1 MRLNSLKGQC
11 NMWETRWEELK
22 NKNDEII
29 RMISE
34 YNLRIADG
42 DFLEYDLQL
51 NVDFYINLLAAHIV
65 DLLVEDE
72 SLYVTK
78 QNLSMLDLYNSEII
92 KNVDWM
98 VDGTSCFISKSTDK
112 KQLLE
117 MLFMICFGE
126 NEKKIIQEICA
137 QDIICSKK
145 LAKEIGS
152 ILSMIT
158 TSIIIDV
165 KGEEA
170 IIRQLSDLR
179 NGGGRKNTAIE
190 EKYVKEYSRRAP
202 LIYNRVFK
210 YDYLANGIGQKLILS
225 NSGEAMLN
233 YKLDNMHCQSAV
245 LHIGVETTGSSGTG
259 FYISND
265 GYVLTCAHVV
275 EGAKEICANVI
286 RGDGYP
292 VDGFEDFGVYDI
304 PHFGEVVYAN
314 KDLDIALLKMDD
326 CGSNFLSIEQ
336 GRLLPEIGEEVVV
349 FGYPLGYEMP
359 QTNRFGPNISFY
371 KGYVSSN
378 QVKDGNSVTFL
389 DIDVKSGNSGSPVIS
404 VKSGKVIGIIS
415 GIKVGGK
422 AALNEKMPYMIPIQH
437 FLELNKL

>member
-1 MRLNSLKGQC
+1 MCLTNLKGQC
-11 NMWETRWEELK
+11 GMWETMWEDLK
-22 NKNDEII
+22 NKNDDII
-29 RMISE
+29 HMISE
-34 YNLRIADG
+34 YNSRIAAG
-42 DFLEYDLQL
+42 NYLEYDLQL
-51 NVDFYINLLAAHIV
+51 NVDFYINLLAAHV
-65 DLLVEDE
+65 VNLLVEDD

-78 QNLSMLDLYNSEII
+78 KNLSMFGLCNSKII
-92 KNVDWM
+92 KNADWI
-98 VDGTSCFISKSTDK
+98 VDGTNCFISKSTDK
-112 KQLLE
+112 KQLVE
-117 MLFMICFGE
+117 MLFMTCFGE
-126 NEKKIIQEICA
+126 NEKKFIQEVCA

-152 ILSMIT
+152 ILSMFT

-165 KGEEA
+165 KGEEE

-179 NGGGRKNTAIE
+179 NNGGRKNTAIE
-190 EKYVKEYSRRAP
+190 EKYIKEYSRRAP

-210 YDYLANGIGQKLILS
+210 YNYLANEIAQKVILS
-225 NSGEAMLN
+225 NSGKGMLN
-233 YKLDNMHCQSAV
+233 YKLDNMYCQTAV

-259 FYISND
+259 FYISDD
-265 GYVLTCAHVV
+265 GYALTCAHVV
-275 EGAKEICANVI
+275 EGTKEVCANVI
-286 RGDGYP
+286 RSDGYP

-304 PHFGEVVYAN
+304 PYFGEVIYMN

-326 CGSNFLSIEQ
+326 CGSNFLPIEQ
-336 GRLLPEIGEEVVV
+336 GKLLPEIGDEVIV

-378 QVKDGNSVTFL
+378 QVNDGNSVTFL

-404 VKSGKVIGIIS
+404 AKSGKVIGIIS
-415 GIKVGGK
+415 GIKVGGR

-437 FLELNKL
+437 FLELNKM